1 MSLKQK
7 FGDYGENKAEGHLR
21 SKGYKIL
28 ARKYRTKLG
37 EIDVIAENKH
47 FLVFCEVKTRTESN
61 WDYGLPFESIT
72 KGKIRRIKK
81 AAEFYL
87 LLSPTSKQVR
97 FDVFSISVNKDK
109 LFIDHIE
116 NAF

>member
-1 MSLKQK
+1 MSVKQK
-7 FGDYGENKAEGHLR
+7 FGDFGENRAEKHLR
-21 SKGYKIL
+21 SKGYKVI

-37 EIDVIAENKH
+37 EIDLIAENTK

-72 KGKIRRIKK
+72 KAKIRRIKK
-81 AAEFYL
+81 SAEFYL
-87 LLSPTSKQVR
+87 LLSPTDKQVR
-97 FDVFSISVNKDK
+97 FDVFSISVSNDR
-109 LFIDHIE
+109 LYIDHIE